1 MLSISFLEPKE
12 YAFNTL
18 MFKSMFNSYKHF
30 SLDATQ
36 VYSVNNNH
44 INIGIITVHK
54 NDQGYT
60 VKVFKT
66 PNVCRLSFIALLE
79 ASVFIAKKLEMNSEE
94 DVVTFKLY
102 ISTYIFKYKM
112 IFKDLPFNESGE
124 NISISLKNLK
134 TIENK
139 DITKRNVEFA

>member
-54 NDQGYT
+54 NYQGYT
-60 VKVFKT
+60 IKVFKT

-94 DVVTFKLY
+94 DVVTFKLD

-112 IFKDLPFNESGE
+112 IFKDLPFNELGE